1 MFIKICLGT
10 FEVERFFSIASLT
23 KSSTVA
29 LKVESKV
36 DVGRDFDA
44 DVDLDVGRDFETKR
58 DSQDFEKD
66 FENKID
72 SQGEQAGRLQ
82 SWEPTLF
89 LAQLS

>member
-1 MFIKICLGT
+1 MSIKICVGT

-29 LKVESKV
+29 LKVESKGF
-36 DVGRDFDA
+36 VGRDFDA
-44 DVDLDVGRDFETKR
+44 DVEVDVGRDFETK
-58 DSQDFEKD
+58 S
-66 FENKID
+66 D